1 MQSSLAR
8 QLALPARPVCAD
20 PGRRDRSGSLRC
32 RAEAAPPV
40 SVSRTGPYT
49 GRDPEVKK
57 PAWLRQRA
65 AHGEKYARMRE
76 TLGELKL
83 NTVCVEAQCPNIG
96 EVYTQLTT
104 RAAGIFY
111 KISACFCLLCRA

>member
-8 QLALPARPVCAD
+8 PLRPPVWAGRGGSGD
-20 PGRRDRSGSLRC
+20 PRGSVSVVRC

-40 SVSRTGPYT
+40 GTAAKAPVGPYT

-65 AHGEKYARMRE
+65 AQGEKYARLRE
-76 TLGELKL
+76 SIGELKL

-96 EVYTQLTT
+96 EVRT
-104 RAAGIFY
+104 RTDASLSRNAIV
-111 KISACFCLLCRA
+111 SASLV

>member
-1 MQSSLAR
+1 
-8 QLALPARPVCAD
+8 V
-20 PGRRDRSGSLRC
+20 RC

-40 SVSRTGPYT
+40 GTAARAPVGPYT

-65 AHGEKYARMRE
+65 AQGEKYARLRE
-76 TLGELKL
+76 SIGELKL

-96 EVYTQLTT
+96 EVRT
-104 RAAGIFY
+104 RADASLSRNAIV
-111 KISACFCLLCRA
+111 SASLV